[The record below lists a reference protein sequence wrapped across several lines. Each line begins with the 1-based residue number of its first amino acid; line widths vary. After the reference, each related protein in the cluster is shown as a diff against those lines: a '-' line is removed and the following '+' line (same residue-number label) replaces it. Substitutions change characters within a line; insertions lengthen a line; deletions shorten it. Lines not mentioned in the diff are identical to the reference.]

1 MVRAIV
7 VILLLVP
14 VASDF
19 DFEPIEVLTFDC
31 YGTLIDWES
40 GLLSALRAVVGNA
53 GTDDDVLEAYGRA
66 EAGAEAGAWL
76 PYRHVLQKGLT
87 EVCAERGLTPT
98 DQQLARFGASVAEW
112 PAFPDSAAAL
122 ANLRRRFKLGV
133 VTNCDDD
140 LFAASNR
147 KLGEPFDWIIT
158 AQQAQSYKPSRH
170 NFELALERIG
180 RPARSILHV
189 AQSLY
194 HDHLPAQAMGL
205 ATAWINRRHDR
216 PGLGATPAASAK
228 PNLAAP
234 DMASFATLAL
244 AR

>member
-14 VASDF
+14 MSPGFDF
-19 DFEPIEVLTFDC
+19 DPIEVLTFDC

-40 GLLSALRAVVGNA
+40 GLLSALRAVVGRE
-53 GTDDDVLEAYGRA
+53 GTNDDLLETYGRSEAKA
-66 EAGAEAGAWL
+66 EAGKWL
-76 PYRHVLQKGLT
+76 PYRSVLQMGLT
-87 EVCAERGLTPT
+87 DVCAERGVAPT
-98 DQQLARFGASVAEW
+98 DRQLAAFGASVAEW

-122 ANLRRRFKLGV
+122 ANLRQRFKLGV

-140 LFAASNR
+140 LFAASNG

-180 RPARSILHV
+180 RPARAVLHV

-194 HDHLPAQAMGL
+194 HDHVPAQAMGL

-216 PGLGATPAASAK
+216 PGFGATPAASAT
-228 PNLAAP
+228 PNLVAP
-234 DMASFATLAL
+234 DMATFAKLAL
-244 AR
+244 A

>member
-14 VASDF
+14 VSPDF
-19 DFEPIEVLTFDC
+19 DFAPIDVLTFDC
-31 YGTLIDWES
+31 YGTLVDWES

-53 GTDDDVLEAYGRA
+53 GTDDDLLEAYGRA
-66 EAGAEAGAWL
+66 EAKAEAGDWL
-76 PYRHVLQKGLT
+76 PYRDVLQMGLT
-87 EVCAERGLTPT
+87 AVCAERGVVPT
-98 DQQLARFGASVAEW
+98 HRQLAGFGASVAEW

-122 ANLRRRFKLGV
+122 AKLRRRFTLGV
-133 VTNCDDD
+133 VTNCDND

-147 KLGEPFDWIIT
+147 KLGEPFEWIIT

-180 RPARSILHV
+180 RPARSVLHV

-194 HDHLPAQAMGL
+194 HDHVPAQAMGL

-216 PGLGATPAASAK
+216 PGLGATPGASAT
-228 PNLAAP
+228 PNLVAP
-234 DMASFATLAL
+234 DMASFAKLAL
-244 AR
+244 A